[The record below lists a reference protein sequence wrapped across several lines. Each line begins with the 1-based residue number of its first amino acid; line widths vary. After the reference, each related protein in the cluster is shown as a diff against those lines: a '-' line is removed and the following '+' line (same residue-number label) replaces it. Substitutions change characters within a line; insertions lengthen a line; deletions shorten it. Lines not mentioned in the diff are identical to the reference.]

1 MRRLFCLLAAAFLAS
16 SAPAQTN
23 VYRSTPPPTERDD
36 ARAPAPALS
45 LPPAQS
51 LPDLGDSSQAD
62 MSPQDERRI
71 GESIMREIRRDP
83 DYVDDPEIR
92 DYVQSIGYRLVAASG
107 ETRQEFEFFVVRDK
121 TVNAFAMPGGFI
133 GVHTGLLL
141 AAQTESE
148 FASVL
153 GHEIA
158 HVLQRHMARQY
169 DAQNKIAKVSLVG
182 MLLGLLAARS
192 NPQVAQAA
200 IIAGQAAPAAVFLN
214 YSRDFEREADR
225 VGYQLLDGAGFD
237 TAGMPG
243 FFERLQKSTRLYEN
257 NAPTYLRTHPLTTER
272 IADMQNRQ
280 ASAPYRQRPDS
291 MEFQLVRAKVRAADG
306 APQEAEA
313 FFRTALAEKRFANE
327 AAVHYGYAAAAA
339 RAKDWKIAETEI
351 NAARK
356 LSSPQPML
364 ESLAAR
370 IKADSGDP
378 AGAEKI
384 LAAARST
391 FPDSVSIKLEQAE
404 MLQRLGRNKEAAALL
419 EDLAKGG
426 RMREPRIYQMLAK
439 SYAALGQRT
448 QQHRALAEG
457 YFLQGSLPAAI
468 EQLQFAQAAS
478 DTDFYTLSAIDARL
492 RELKAQQ
499 AQAMKDRRQW

>member
-16 SAPAQTN
+16 SASAQPN
-23 VYRSTPPPTERDD
+23 VYGSSPAPSGREEP
-36 ARAPAPALS
+36 RAPAPALT
-45 LPPAQS
+45 LPSAPN
-51 LPDLGDSSQAD
+51 LPDLGDSSQTEIT
-62 MSPQDERRI
+62 PQVERRI

-83 DYVDDPEIR
+83 AYVDDPEIR

-153 GHEIA
+153 GARDRARPAAA
-158 HVLQRHMARQY
+158 HGAPVRRAEQ
-169 DAQNKIAKVSLVG
+169 
-182 MLLGLLAARS
+182 GLEDVAGSRWPSRCSRPAPIRRSRRPRSSAARRRRR
-192 NPQVAQAA
+192 PVY
-200 IIAGQAAPAAVFLN
+200 LN
-214 YSRDFEREADR
+214 HSRDFEREADR

-243 FFERLQKSTRLYEN
+243 FFERLQKATRLYEN
-257 NAPTYLRTHPLTTER
+257 NAPTYLRTHPLTSER

-280 ASAPYRQRPDS
+280 AGAPYRQRPDS
-291 MEFQLVRAKVRAADG
+291 IEFQLVRAKVRATDG
-306 APQEAEA
+306 TPAEAVA

-327 AAVHYGYAAAAA
+327 AAVHYGYAIAAA
-339 RAKDWKIAETEI
+339 RAKDWKTAEYGDRRGAQAR
-351 NAARK
+351 AAAADVRDARRADQARRAATWRAPRR
-356 LSSPQPML
+356 SSPRRAPL
-364 ESLAAR
+364 SPIR
-370 IKADSGDP
+370 WRSGSSTRRCCSGS
-378 AGAEKI
+378 GA
-384 LAAARST
+384 
-391 FPDSVSIKLEQAE
+391 
-404 MLQRLGRNKEAAALL
+404 NKEAVAVLD
-419 EDLAKGG
+419 ELAKG
-426 RMREPRIYQMLAK
+426 RLREPRVYQMIAK

-457 YFLQGSLPAAI
+457 YLLQGSLPAAI
-468 EQLQFAQAAS
+468 EQLQFAQAAA

-492 RELKAQQ
+492 RDLKAQQ
-499 AQAMKDRRQW
+499 AQAN

>member
-1 MRRLFCLLAAAFLAS
+1 VRRLFCLLAAAFLAS
-16 SAPAQTN
+16 SAPAQNN
-23 VYRSTPPPTERDD
+23 VYRSTPPPPERDD
-36 ARAPAPALS
+36 ARVPAPAPS
-45 LPPAQS
+45 LPPMQS

-92 DYVQSIGYRLVAASG
+92 DYVQSIGHRLVAASG

-121 TVNAFAMPGGFI
+121 TVNAFAMPGGFVGI
-133 GVHTGLLL
+133 HTGLLL

-153 GHEIA
+153 GHEIS

-169 DAQNKIAKVSLVG
+169 DAQSKISKVSLVG

-200 IIAGQAAPAAVFLN
+200 IVAGQAAPAAVFLN

-225 VGYQLLDGAGFD
+225 LGYQLLDGAGFD
-237 TAGMPG
+237 TAGMPS

-291 MEFQLVRAKVRAADG
+291 AEFQLVRAKVRAAEG
-306 APQEAEA
+306 APQDAEA

-339 RAKDWKIAETEI
+339 RAKDWKIAEAEI

-370 IKADSGDP
+370 IKADSGDA

-384 LAAARST
+384 LAAARAT
-391 FPDSVSIKLEQAE
+391 FPDSVSIKLEYAE
-404 MLQRLGRNKEAAALL
+404 MLQRLGRSKEAVALL

-426 RMREPRIYQMLAK
+426 LREPRLYQMLAK

-457 YFLQGSLPAAI
+457 YLLQGSLPAAI

-499 AQAMKDRRQW
+499 AQAMKERRQW

>member
-1 MRRLFCLLAAAFLAS
+1 
-16 SAPAQTN
+16 
-23 VYRSTPPPTERDD
+23 
-36 ARAPAPALS
+36 
-45 LPPAQS
+45 
-51 LPDLGDSSQAD
+51 

-71 GESIMREIRRDP
+71 GESIMREIRRDQ

-92 DYVQSIGYRLVAASG
+92 SYVQSIGYRLVTASG
-107 ETRQEFEFFVVRDK
+107 ETRQQFEFFVVRDK

-133 GVHTGLLL
+133 GIHTGLLL

-169 DAQNKIAKVSLVG
+169 DAQSKISKVSLLG

-200 IIAGQAAPAAVFLN
+200 VIAGQAAPAAAYLS

-237 TAGMPG
+237 TAGMPA
-243 FFERLQKSTRLYEN
+243 FFERLQKATRLYEN

-280 ASAPYRQRPDS
+280 AGAPYRQRPDS
-291 MEFQLVRAKVRAADG
+291 AEFQFVRAKLRAAEG
-306 APQEAEA
+306 PPQEAEA

-327 AAVHYGYAAAAA
+327 AAAHYGYAAAAA
-339 RAKDWKIAETEI
+339 RARDWKVAEAEIA
-351 NAARK
+351 AARK
-356 LSSPQPML
+356 LVSSPQAML
-364 ESLAAR
+364 ETLAAR
-370 IKADSGDP
+370 IKADAGDP

-384 LAAARST
+384 LAAARAT
-391 FPDSVSIKLEQAE
+391 FPDSLAIKLEHAE
-404 MLQRLGRNKEAAALL
+404 MLQRLGRNKEAVAAL
-419 EDLAKGG
+419 EDLAKTQP
-426 RMREPRIYQMLAK
+426 REPRVYQMLAK

-457 YFLQGSLPAAI
+457 YLLQGSLPAAI

-499 AQAMKDRRQW
+499 AQAMKERRQW